1 MSIKEIM
8 TRIEKWYK
16 ETLLIAFEK
25 EVCNYIF
32 GEKSEREFENCVMM
46 SVCDIFYIG
55 TCQEWFNPL
64 CVLLSFIVKLSH
76 FVPKRSFN
84 IYINYVWASVCV
96 LDSQPNVIWMLCV
109 LVPPL
114 SFWQNPGYVN
124 RAETECES
132 GIWFETCVVCASFS
146 FCGKSYIYK
155 PPTYNPFFF
164 FVTFA
169 CAWG

>member
-96 LDSQPNVIWMLCV
+96 CWTHSPM
-109 LVPPL
+109 
-114 SFWQNPGYVN
+114 
-124 RAETECES
+124 
-132 GIWFETCVVCASFS
+132 
-146 FCGKSYIYK
+146 
-155 PPTYNPFFF
+155 
-164 FVTFA
+164 
-169 CAWG
+169 